1 MPARPLRERPSLSIG
16 IAPLADYASWKVT
29 GATETAKG
37 KAGTIAS
44 FTPSDVITSVDATNS
59 YDLSTAS
66 GLTTGNSFTTTW
78 HNSYL
83 GAR

>member
-1 MPARPLRERPSLSIG
+1 
-16 IAPLADYASWKVT
+16 
-29 GATETAKG
+29 
-37 KAGTIAS
+37 
-44 FTPSDVITSVDATNS
+44 VITSVDATNS